1 MIIFKQNDCSPFFCS
16 PCLVIFQPISWSAD
30 GIGGKRA
37 TFSFKILTIKVIW
50 EWILTSKV
58 IWEWILTS
66 KVIWEWKILTSKVIW
81 EWKILISKVI
91 WEWKI
96 LTSKVIW
103 ECMESLDLR
112 ISFITFYCFL
122 SSTWNKKIMRCYSL
136 NFGDWKLVPVCK
148 MILLK
153 WQYS

>member
-37 TFSFKILTIKVIW
+37 TFSFKILTSKVIW
-50 EWILTSKV
+50 EWILTNKV

-81 EWKILISKVI
+81 EWKIL
-91 WEWKI
+91 
-96 LTSKVIW
+96 TSKVMW
-103 ECMESLDLR
+103 EWMESLDLR
-112 ISFITFYCFL
+112 IRVLLRFTVFSVQHEIGKSWHVL
-122 SSTWNKKIMRCYSL
+122 QL
-136 NFGDWKLVPVCK
+136 
-148 MILLK
+148 ILETGN
-153 WQYS
+153 